1 MIRVRYQIRF
11 AKTGLLRWTSH
22 RDLARLWERLIRRV
36 ELKPSMTEGFHPKP
50 RIGFPSALAL
60 GIEGLDEVVELDL
73 AEAPTPQ
80 ELLQR
85 LHQDQQPGLDIRRVC
100 RVPEGLP
107 KAQLLRSHYRL
118 PIPHEF
124 NDERV
129 QAAIA
134 GLRDQETIVVPRKKK
149 ELRADVVTQVPDL
162 AVRAGHLE
170 MTIAAGRGAALKPT
184 DVLSAMGLDELLEA
198 GAYFVRTRVELEK
211 EIASEHCAFAPHLS
225 EKRTIYEQE
234 DADQC
239 RSAGRES
246 YCDSR

>member
-36 ELKPSMTEGFHPKP
+36 ELQPSMTEGFHPKP

-73 AEAPTPQ
+73 AETPTPD

-85 LHQDQQPGLDIRRVC
+85 LGQDQQPGLEICRVC
-100 RVPEGLP
+100 RVPDGFA
-107 KAQLLRSHYRL
+107 KAQLLRSDYRL
-118 PIPHEF
+118 PIPQGFGEAKIHS
-124 NDERV
+124 
-129 QAAIA
+129 AIA
-134 GLRDQETIVVPRKKK
+134 ELRKQETIIVPRKKK
-149 ELRADVVTQVPDL
+149 ELRADVATQVPNL
-162 AVRAGHLE
+162 AVQAGHLE
-170 MTIAAGRGAALKPT
+170 MTITASRQAALKPT
-184 DVLSAMGLDELLEA
+184 DVLSAMGLNELLEA
-198 GAYFVRTRVELEK
+198 GAYFVRTRVELEN
-211 EIASEHCAFAPHLS
+211 EIASEHCALAHHLS
-225 EKRTIYEQE
+225 EKRTIHEQE